1 MEVLRV
7 IVDELP
13 EDCKECKFLCQ
24 RVKGRSCFWECDAVD
39 KWVDDIDTRPDWCPL
54 ITDNDYVEK
63 RIDELTK
70 RLLRGCGLITLC
82 VT

>member
-13 EDCKECKFLCQ
+13 EPGCNDCKFFCQ
-24 RVKGRSCFWECDAVD
+24 RFWECVAFD

-54 ITDNDYVEK
+54 TTEDDYLANKLEELAEEFERDSNYVEPRPESK
-63 RIDELTK
+63 SE
-70 RLLRGCGLITLC
+70 
-82 VT
+82 